1 VERGQRYSLSNFA
14 AWVWYRGSAMIER
27 PEASALFVRLRC
39 FSNVSGK
46 SQEQLPWCNP
56 RKEEKGWHSGDI
68 QAGSDQRM
76 AMPWSMVKPS
86 LHMTSF
92 AERRRILLAPVLNQD
107 LTPASTTSCRHSS
120 ARHTSPACL
129 CSVFNRG
136 RLKDCGFSVEA
147 GAGDPG
153 ADQRSRHLLLSIIDQ
168 LHCSSNQNDTL
179 RSTCI

>member
-1 VERGQRYSLSNFA
+1 MG
-14 AWVWYRGSAMIER
+14 ER
-27 PEASALFVRLRC
+27 PDASALLVRLGC

-68 QAGSDQRM
+68 QAGSDQRT

-107 LTPASTTSCRHSS
+107 LTPVPTTSCTLSS
-120 ARHTSPACL
+120 ARHTTPAGL
-129 CSVFNRG
+129 CSAFNRG
-136 RLKDCGFSVEA
+136 RPMDGGFSVEA
-147 GAGDPG
+147 GAGILGLTRDRG
-153 ADQRSRHLLLSIIDQ
+153 ICSCRSFVDSLFLQPEHY
-168 LHCSSNQNDTL
+168 TL
-179 RSTCI
+179 

>member
-1 VERGQRYSLSNFA
+1 
-14 AWVWYRGSAMIER
+14 MIER

-56 RKEEKGWHSGDI
+56 RKDEEGWYSGDI

-92 AERRRILLAPVLNQD
+92 AERRRILLAPILNQGFI
-107 LTPASTTSCRHSS
+107 PVSTTSYLLSS
-120 ARHTSPACL
+120 ARHTTPAGL
-129 CSVFNRG
+129 CSVFNRC

-168 LHCSSNQNDTL
+168 LHCSSNHKTVEHVVPASDDV
-179 RSTCI
+179 